1 MQNNLVQFS
10 PSQHVAYIIF
20 FLTHKFNLCPMTS
33 ESPISFRLC
42 SLYFPKFPT
51 LQCQLCYVNIKETSS
66 MMLTLRLLVYLFTL
80 CTINYQCYYFLQ
92 RLWNFEEKII
102 STNYRYFFSI
112 RRYIH
117 VSNCFFLKLNLP
129 IHSKLFDEY
138 ANSKCSITFMKRRQ
152 FLFTHKH
159 PKHTSIIRYH
169 LS

>member
-80 CTINYQCYYFLQ
+80 
-92 RLWNFEEKII
+92 WNFEEKII
-102 STNYRYFFSI
+102 STNYFFSI